1 MGDEPANTTPVR
13 ILYVEDLKEDVERA
27 VYQMQRA
34 GLACEWRRVETEQ
47 ALIEGLHDFNPELI
61 LSDFSLPQ
69 FDGMSALR
77 VARENAP
84 RVPFVFLSGTI
95 GEERAIQA
103 LRAGAVDYVL
113 KENLARLGP
122 AIQRA
127 LDEAEARRER
137 DRQQA
142 QIDRLNRVLR
152 MLSGINGLVLRIRD
166 RNELLRE
173 TCRLAVAEGGYVAA
187 IAAAEVPG
195 SPTIQPVA
203 WSGLDPQ
210 KTEELSA
217 QVAASAELETGAIGQ
232 VIRTGE
238 EFICNDTSSAAGV
251 DGMDALLAE
260 AGTRA
265 LVALPLRV
273 DGTTIAVLVLTAR
286 DADVVSDEE
295 LTMLREVAG
304 NLSFGLQY
312 LQRDT
317 RARF

>member
-1 MGDEPANTTPVR
+1 MGDEPTNTTPVR
-13 ILYVEDLKEDVERA
+13 ILFVEDLKEDVERA

-47 ALIEGLHDFNPELI
+47 ALIEGLLDFNPELI

-113 KENLARLGP
+113 KENLARLVP
-122 AIQRA
+122 AIHRA
-127 LDEAEARRER
+127 IDEAEARRER
-137 DRQQA
+137 IRQEA
-142 QIDRLNRVLR
+142 QIGRLNRVLR

-187 IAAAEVPG
+187 IAAAEMPG

-203 WSGLDPQ
+203 WSGLDPHLTAQ
-210 KTEELSA
+210 LSERA
-217 QVAASAELETGAIGQ
+217 AASVAEIG
-232 VIRTGE
+232 
-238 EFICNDTSSAAGV
+238 
-251 DGMDALLAE
+251 
-260 AGTRA
+260 RA
-265 LVALPLRV
+265 
-273 DGTTIAVLVLTAR
+273 
-286 DADVVSDEE
+286 SC
-295 LTMLREVAG
+295 
-304 NLSFGLQY
+304 
-312 LQRDT
+312 
-317 RARF
+317 